1 MERCL
6 QGNLRRVCV
15 RSKSAHCGPRDSRLG
30 LPVLLAF
37 ALAIALAGAAGG
49 ATSSSRHRALTFKL
63 EHFLCYSIKPSGHFQ
78 PRVVKVLDQ
87 FKPARKTTV
96 VAPQLL
102 CNWAR
107 KNGSPVFDRR
117 RHLLCYTTRSA
128 QPFATRQVVVTNQFK
143 NVRLAVV
150 KPNALCLPTGKSLT
164 PGTRPVRPKTLDHF
178 QCYPVKPSTTTKPRR
193 VGVVDEF
200 GKGAY
205 VVARPVRLCNP
216 ASKNGSRIR
225 DPRDHLLC
233 YTVDPLQRSRSHTV
247 VVANQFGGSKL
258 ATITAKL
265 LCLPSL
271 KRVVPP
277 SRPDLTPKI
286 DQASLTVQ
294 CTAGA
299 GTCTTKYAFTVT
311 NAGTAAS
318 GPFDVLATADPGQ
331 TQTLSVAGL
340 AAGASTTL
348 SASFGPAGN
357 CFDPDCTVAV
367 TADSGNVVAE
377 SNEANNTDTF
387 TKPG

>member
-1 MERCL
+1 V
-6 QGNLRRVCV
+6 LR
-15 RSKSAHCGPRDSRLG
+15 KSAHCGPRDARVG
-30 LPVLLAF
+30 LPVLSAV
-37 ALAIALAGAAGG
+37 ALAIALAGTAGG
-49 ATSSSRHRALTFKL
+49 ATSTRQVPALSFKL
-63 EHFLCYSIKPSGHFQ
+63 EHFLCYSTKPTGHFQ

-87 FKPARKTTV
+87 FRPARRTTV
-96 VAPQLL
+96 LGPELF
-102 CNWAR
+102 CNWAS

-128 QPFATRQVVVTNQFK
+128 QRFATRQVVVTNQFK
-143 NVRLAVV
+143 SVRLAVV
-150 KPNALCLPTGKSLT
+150 KPNVLCLPTGKSLK
-164 PGTRPVRPKTLDHF
+164 PGTPPARPRTLDHF
-178 QCYPVKPSTTTKPRR
+178 QCYPVKPITTTKPRR

-200 GKGAY
+200 GKGKYA
-205 VVARPVRLCNP
+205 VVRPVRLCNP

-225 DPRDHLLC
+225 DARDHLLC
-233 YTVDPLQRSRSHTV
+233 YTVDPLQPSRPRTV
-247 VVANQFGGSKL
+247 VVANQFEGSKL
-258 ATITAKL
+258 VTVTAKL

-277 SRPDLTPKI
+277 RRPDLTPTI
-286 DQASLTVQ
+286 DQASLAVT

-299 GTCTTKYAFTVT
+299 GSCTTKFSFTVR

-331 TQTLSVAGL
+331 MQTLAVAGL

-348 SASFGPAGN
+348 SASVGPAGN
-357 CFDPDCTVAV
+357 CFDPDCTVTVA
-367 TADSGNVVAE
+367 ADSGNVVAE